1 MITLT
6 KRAGVVTKQQVAFA
20 IPEPARSAQR
30 PTDGRYAEVSDRK
43 ASGATYTPQEIAEY
57 LSAQL
62 ADSAPDILERETIRV
77 LDPAIGDGA
86 LVLALLK
93 VLTHRSS
100 ARISI
105 VGYETNPAAAAVAN
119 RTLAASFAHVKI
131 DIRERNFLAERDSA
145 RFDLAIA
152 NPPYVRTQIMGA
164 EDAGILAVR
173 FGLEGRVD
181 LYQAFTLALIE
192 RLVPNGGLA
201 LITSNRFLTTK
212 GAAAFRNALH
222 AGLAISR
229 LWDLG
234 DTKIFDA
241 AVLPS
246 MLVGRRRS
254 GSVAKSEEPFFTSVY
269 EQRDVHGIPCM
280 SLVAALDQQG
290 ELQVGSRTFKVQQ
303 GHLRMQRGGIWRL
316 SSAGLD
322 TWLRTVQSNTWRRL
336 GEIGK
341 IRVGVKTS
349 ADKIFIRSDWSTM
362 GAKTPELLRP
372 LITHHVAERY
382 RARSPVKQILYPH
395 LDNRGRREVA
405 DLANHPNAAAYLEI
419 HRDTLEARKYVID
432 AGRKW
437 YEVWV
442 PQEPALWSRPKLVFR
457 DIAEKPTFWIDR
469 SGGVVNGDCYWMVPD
484 EDKNEGILWLAAAVT
499 NSTFIEAFYDH
510 CFNNKLYAG
519 RRRFMSQ
526 YVEQFPLPDPSTKAG
541 EELVA
546 LAKCRHD
553 ADDVNTQA
561 RLDLEIDKRV
571 WTAFGLP
578 GGSAHDS
585 LHSHALKNHSP
596 VTSLLPPK
604 TT

>member
-1 MITLT
+1 MTTLT
-6 KRAGVVTKQQVAFA
+6 KRAGVATKQQVAFDFA
-20 IPEPARSAQR
+20 IPEPARPAQR
-30 PTDGRYAEVSDRK
+30 PADGRYAEVSDRK
-43 ASGATYTPQEIAEY
+43 ASGATYTPREIAEY
-57 LSAQL
+57 LSVQL

-86 LVLALLK
+86 LALALLN
-93 VLTHRSS
+93 VLTRRSS
-100 ARISI
+100 ARISV
-105 VGYETNPAAAAVAN
+105 VGYETNPAAAAVAK
-119 RTLAASFAHVKI
+119 RTLEASFAHVEV
-131 DIRERNFLAERDSA
+131 DIRERDFLAERDST

-192 RLVPNGGLA
+192 RLAPEGGLA

-212 GAAAFRNALH
+212 GAAAFRDAIH

-241 AVLPS
+241 AVLPA

-254 GSVAKSEEPFFTSVY
+254 GSAAKSEEPFFTSVY
-269 EQRDVHGIPCM
+269 EQRDAPGTPCT
-280 SLVAALDQQG
+280 SLAAALEQQG
-290 ELQVGSRTFKVQQ
+290 ELQIGSRTFKVQQ
-303 GHLRMQRGGIWRL
+303 GHLRVQRGDIWRL

-322 TWLRTVQSNTWRRL
+322 TWLQTVQSNTWRRL

-341 IRVGVKTS
+341 IRVGVKTT
-349 ADKIFIRSDWSTM
+349 ADKVFIRSDWSTM

-382 RARSPVKQILYPH
+382 RARAPVKQILYPH

-405 DLANHPNAAAYLEI
+405 DLADHPHAAAYLEM
-419 HRDTLEARKYVID
+419 HRGTLEARKYVID

-437 YEVWV
+437 YEIWV
-442 PQEPALWSRPKLVFR
+442 PQEPALWPRPKLVFR

-469 SGGVVNGDCYWMVPD
+469 SGGVVNGDCYWMVTD
-484 EDKNEGILWLAAAVT
+484 DAKNEEILWLAAAVT

-541 EELVA
+541 KELVV
-546 LAKCRHD
+546 LAKRRHD
-553 ADDVNTQA
+553 ADDVSTQA
-561 RLDLEIDKRV
+561 RLEIEIDRRV

-578 GGSAHDS
+578 GGSANDS
-585 LHSHALKNHSP
+585 LHSHASKNP
-596 VTSLLPPK
+596 VGSGI
-604 TT
+604 

>member
-1 MITLT
+1 MTTST
-6 KRAGVVTKQQVAFA
+6 KRAGMTIKHQGIFEFA
-20 IPEPARSAQR
+20 IPESARPVQR
-30 PTDGRYAEVSDRK
+30 PTEGRYAEVSDRK

-57 LSAQL
+57 LSVQL
-62 ADSAPDILERETIRV
+62 VDRGPDILERDTIRV

-86 LVLALLK
+86 LALALLG
-93 VLTHRSS
+93 VLTRRSS
-100 ARISI
+100 ARISV
-105 VGYETNPAAAAVAN
+105 VGYETNPVAAAVAK
-119 RTLAASFAHVKI
+119 RALEASFAHVAV
-131 DIRERNFLAERDSA
+131 DIRERDFLTDRDSSV
-145 RFDLAIA
+145 FDLAIA

-164 EDAGILAVR
+164 EDAGILAAR

-181 LYQAFTLALIE
+181 LYQAFALALIE
-192 RLVPNGGLA
+192 RLVPEGGLA

-212 GAAAFRNALH
+212 GAAAFRDALH

-241 AVLPS
+241 AVLPA

-254 GSVAKSEEPFFTSVY
+254 GISAKSEESLFTSVY
-269 EQRDVHGIPCM
+269 EQRDVPGTPCA
-280 SLVAALDQQG
+280 SLAVALEQQG
-290 ELQVGSRTFKVQQ
+290 EMQVGGRTFRVQQ
-303 GHLRMQRGGIWRL
+303 GQLRVHHGDIWRL

-322 TWLRTVQSNTWRRL
+322 TWLLTVRSNTWRRL

-341 IRVGVKTS
+341 IRVGVKTT
-349 ADKIFIRSDWSTM
+349 ADKVFIRSDWSAM

-382 RARSPVKQILYPH
+382 RARETAKQILYPH
-395 LDNRGRREVA
+395 LDHRGRREVA
-405 DLANHPNAAAYLEI
+405 NLANYPHAAAYLEM

-437 YEVWV
+437 YEIWV
-442 PQEPALWSRPKLVFR
+442 PQEPALWTRPKLVFR
-457 DIAEKPTFWIDR
+457 DIAEKPTFWIDK
-469 SGGVVNGDCYWMVPD
+469 SGGVVNGDCYWMVTD
-484 EDKNEGILWLAAAVT
+484 DAKNEDILWLAAAVT

-526 YVEQFPLPDPSTKAG
+526 YVEQFPLPDPSTSEG

-546 LAKCRHD
+546 LAKRRHD
-553 ADDVNTQA
+553 ATDASTQA
-561 RLDLEIDKRV
+561 RLEIEIDERV

-578 GGSAHDS
+578 GGRASDP
-585 LHSHALKNHSP
+585 LHSQSSRHRP
-596 VTSLLPPK
+596 TSA
-604 TT
+604 